1 MKNNHQES
9 AHYLKLVEWSSEDQ
23 CYVGRCPGLF
33 IGGCHGDDETAVYA
47 ELCQIVNDVIA
58 DMKAGKESLPA
69 ATAGKEYSGK
79 FILRTNPQLH
89 QRLSIAAML
98 RHQSLNKY
106 CIEQLELTTH

>member
-1 MKNNHQES
+1 MNTIQ
-9 AHYLKLVEWSSEDQ
+9 KLITERQ
-23 CYVGRCPGLF
+23 GL
-33 IGGCHGDDETAVYA
+33 
-47 ELCQIVNDVIA
+47 
-58 DMKAGKESLPA
+58 P
-69 ATAGKEYSGK
+69 EYSGK